1 MTNTIEVPPPMRQM
15 GYDRAIAVFSPEGRM
30 YQVEYA
36 RKAAEKATTALG
48 VVFNGG
54 VVLAAAKLLQRL
66 LVPESVEKISKIDE
80 HIGMASCGILADART
95 LVDFARVR
103 AQVNKITF
111 SEPIETYALVKDIA
125 DRVQRFTQIGGI
137 RPYGASLLIGGV
149 NGAPRLFETDPSGTI
164 REWRAHVI
172 GRGAKESR
180 KLLVEEYK
188 EGMTKEKAI
197 DLAVRALKA
206 GETKITSRSVDLAV
220 IEKKI
225 KIYSAAEKKELL
237 KKYV

>member
-1 MTNTIEVPPPMRQM
+1 MTNSIEVPSPMRQM

-36 RKAAEKATTALG
+36 RKAVEKATTALG

-54 VVLAAAKLLQRL
+54 IVLAAAKMIQKL
-66 LVPESVEKISKIDE
+66 LVAESVEKISKVDE
-80 HIGMASCGILADART
+80 HIGVVSCGILADART

-103 AQVNKITF
+103 AQVNRITF
-111 SEPIETYALVKDIA
+111 SEPIEAYSLVKDIA

-137 RPYGASLLIGGV
+137 RPYGVGLLIGGV
-149 NGAPRLFETDPSGTI
+149 NGDPRLFETDPSGTV
-164 REWRAHVI
+164 REWRAHAI
-172 GRGAKESR
+172 GRGSKDSR
-180 KLLVEEYK
+180 KFLFDEYK

-197 DLAVRALKA
+197 DLAIRALKV
-206 GETKITSRSVDLAV
+206 GEKKITSRSVDIAV
-220 IEKKI
+220 IEKKF
-225 KIYSAAEKKELL
+225 KLYTAAEKKEIL